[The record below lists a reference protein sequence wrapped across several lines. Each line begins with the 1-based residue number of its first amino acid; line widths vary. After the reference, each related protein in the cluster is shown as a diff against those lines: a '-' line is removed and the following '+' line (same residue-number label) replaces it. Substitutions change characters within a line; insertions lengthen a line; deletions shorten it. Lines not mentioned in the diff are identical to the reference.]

1 LDSPIAP
8 PFSVFDPVSW
18 RRTTDETTKSIHR
31 AIARQGWLELQRP
44 TAAIGL
50 RRIEHL
56 TVLRR
61 STRDLTE
68 SREIGAARVSPQV
81 SLVRRPSKT
90 TIPKGEMVMQDRAP
104 RRGWTLALASLG
116 LFMVALD
123 TLVVTTALPVLRV
136 DLGASLGDLE
146 WTVNAYNLSFA
157 CLLLTGAALGDRFG
171 RRRMFSVGL
180 AGFTLASAAAALSP
194 SVGWLIGARTVQ
206 GAAAAIVMPLTL
218 TLISEA
224 FPAEKRG
231 AAIGLWGGIAGLAVA
246 AGPVVGGAVVDGI
259 DWHWIFWLNV
269 PIGIVLV
276 PLAARMLTE
285 SFGPRP
291 KLDPVGVLLAA
302 SGLASL
308 TWALIRANSVGW
320 GSVEIV
326 TTLAVGAILVG
337 AFLGW
342 ERRAPSPM
350 LPLGLFRVKEFSAAN
365 AVSFFMYAGLFGAL
379 FLMAQF
385 LQTALGHSPLEAGL
399 LLLPWTATPMV
410 VAPLAGALADKLGN
424 RPFMVLGL
432 ILQAV
437 GLGWVAL
444 IASPDVSYLQLGAA
458 LTVAGVGT
466 SMCFP
471 TVANAVASSVPQ
483 QEVGV
488 ASGTNST
495 LRELGGVFGV
505 AVLAAVF
512 THQGVYSSA
521 QSFIDRFQPALFV
534 GAGLTAV
541 GVVAALFAPGRT
553 KHEDAAVFRP
563 AVPAYATD
571 D

>member
-1 LDSPIAP
+1 
-8 PFSVFDPVSW
+8 
-18 RRTTDETTKSIHR
+18 
-31 AIARQGWLELQRP
+31 
-44 TAAIGL
+44 
-50 RRIEHL
+50 
-56 TVLRR
+56 
-61 STRDLTE
+61 
-68 SREIGAARVSPQV
+68 
-81 SLVRRPSKT
+81 
-90 TIPKGEMVMQDRAP
+90 MQDVVHH
-104 RRGWTLALASLG
+104 RGWTLALASLG

-136 DLGASLGDLE
+136 DLRASLGDLE

-171 RRRMFSVGL
+171 RRRMFAVGL
-180 AGFTLASAAAALSP
+180 SGFTLASAAAALSP

-246 AGPVVGGAVVDGI
+246 AGPLVGGAVVDGI

-269 PIGIVLV
+269 PIGVALV
-276 PLAARMLTE
+276 PLALSRLSE

-291 KLDPVGVLLAA
+291 RLDPVGVILAA
-302 SGLASL
+302 AGLASI
-308 TWALIRANSVGW
+308 TWALVRGNSVGW
-320 GSVEIV
+320 GSAEIV
-326 TTLAVGAILVG
+326 ATLAAGAVLIA
-337 AFLGW
+337 AFLAW
-342 ERRAPSPM
+342 ERRVENPM
-350 LPLGLFRVKEFSAAN
+350 LPLGLFRYRGFSAAN

-399 LLLPWTATPMV
+399 LILPWTATPMV
-410 VAPLAGALADKLGN
+410 IAPVAGALADRFGN

-432 ILQAV
+432 ALQAI

-444 IASPDVSYLQLGAA
+444 IADTSISYLELGAA
-458 LTVAGVGT
+458 LTVAGIGT

-471 TVANAVASSVPQ
+471 TVANAVASSVPH

-512 THQGVYSSA
+512 THHGVYASS
-521 QSFIDRFQPALFV
+521 QSFIDGFRPALFV
-534 GAGLTAV
+534 GAALTAA
-541 GVVAALFAPGRT
+541 GILAALLAPGRS
-553 KHEDAAVFRP
+553 RP
-563 AVPAYATD
+563 EIAGLAQPVPAYAANE
-571 D
+571 